1 MRDPYLYPDTQVLK
15 NLLGIMDDK
24 KLQEAEGDYVTLRL
38 SEIAEDGHPFKVFDF
53 PALCSLHYWIF
64 QDIYEWAGKPRI
76 MNIEKREQALGGIS
90 VEYSDVFDIE
100 RDAKAALMDMNLYGW
115 KRASMEEAAR
125 CFSDY
130 MARLWKSHPFREGNT
145 RTVVTFCAMFIE
157 EQGIYIDSELF
168 KDNAK
173 YMRDALVAAS
183 AVFSDLGDRRKPE
196 YLYRIVADAMERGK
210 EVERDAAHRIKEA
223 GYQAGK
229 EEVRAVIFRERWLS
243 RKCSREELEKL
254 LKKKEREDP
263 GMER

>member
-1 MRDPYLYPDTQVLK
+1 MRDPYFYPDTEVLK
-15 NLLGIMDDK
+15 NRLGIMDDAGLRK
-24 KLQEAEGDYVTLRL
+24 AEADYVSLNL
-38 SEIAEDGHPFKVFDF
+38 AELARDDTVRVFDF
-53 PALCSLHYWIF
+53 ASLCQMHYRIF
-64 QDIYEWAGKPRI
+64 RDIYEWAGKPRI
-76 MNIEKREQALGGIS
+76 INIEKAEEALNGIS

-100 RDAKAALMDMNLYGW
+100 RDANAALTDMNLYGW
-115 KRASMEEAAR
+115 KRASLEEAAR

-183 AVFSDLGDRRKPE
+183 AIFSDLGDRRKPE
-196 YLYRIVADAMERGK
+196 YLYQIVGDALERGK
-210 EVERDAAHRIKEA
+210 GIKEDAVRRIREA
-223 GYQAGK
+223 GYPA
-229 EEVRAVIFRERWLS
+229 EEEQVRKVIFWDRKERRLHS
-243 RKCSREELEKL
+243 GEEIQRFLIEK
-254 LKKKEREDP
+254 KREDP